1 MSKIEVIQKDITTL
15 DTDAIVNAANS
26 SLMGGSGVDGSIHDA
41 AGIELLKE
49 CMTLGGCEVGEAK
62 ITKGYHLP
70 CKYVIH
76 TVGPCYYYKTANIKA
91 YNVEEKLRNCYI
103 NSLNLAK
110 EKGIKSIAFPCIS
123 TGVYGYPNDEAA
135 EIAIKAV
142 QDFLKDNEM
151 DVIFCTFLDEDYEL
165 YKKLLG

>member
-26 SLMGGSGVDGSIHDA
+26 SLMGGSGVDGAIHDA

-62 ITKGYHLP
+62 ITKGYNLP

-76 TVGPCYYYKTANIKA
+76 TVGPCYYYKTANIKT

-123 TGVYGYPNDEAA
+123 TGVYGYPNGEAA